1 MPLRR
6 NEQRNS
12 YKGVPARPVVHVRVW
27 TRDGGRETLELLA
40 DTGNPCAIVIS
51 TIAMAKLNFLAAPDI
66 KNNFGLLEG
75 GWLRIDMPELG
86 LDQEIIGYAS
96 DAVAIA
102 TKRSDPAFQGL
113 AGLPFLRL
121 VEFGGDAASFWLRAK
136 P

>member
-1 MPLRR
+1 M
-6 NEQRNS
+6 
-12 YKGVPARPVVHVRVW
+12 VHVGLW

-51 TIAMAKLNFLAAPDI
+51 TIAMAKLSFLAAPDI
-66 KNNFGLLEG
+66 NSNFGLLEG
-75 GWLRIDMPELG
+75 GWLRIDMPELS

-96 DAVAIA
+96 DAVAGA

-121 VEFGGDAASFWLRAK
+121 AEFGGDDESFWLRVC